1 VQQIRDAAPN
11 DGRDE
16 TPNERSDRNWDELMQ
31 EFRVV
36 QTGTQI
42 LAGFLVTLPFQ
53 ARFTKLD
60 AFEVTTYLVLVFLA
74 AAVTLLALAPVAL
87 HRLLFR
93 RGAKVVLVTAASRI
107 RHVRVRFRDRA
118 HRRNRRGRR
127 HPRGRRRHLGGRAA
141 HPATRERRVCLT
153 WALGGLADWLT
164 PVANAVSF

>member
-1 VQQIRDAAPN
+1 VQKTMDAAPH
-11 DGRDE
+11 DGRNE

-31 EFRVV
+31 EFRVL

-93 RGAKVVLVTAASRI
+93 RGAKAVLVTAASRI
-107 RHVRVRFRDRA
+107 
-118 HRRNRRGRR
+118 
-127 HPRGRRRHLGGRAA
+127 LI
-141 HPATRERRVCLT
+141 VCL
-153 WALGGLADWLT
+153 ALGSLLFGGVAMFVCDFVIGRTAGL
-164 PVANAVSF
+164 VAGAGILVVVAVIWVVVPLILRRSDAPGR